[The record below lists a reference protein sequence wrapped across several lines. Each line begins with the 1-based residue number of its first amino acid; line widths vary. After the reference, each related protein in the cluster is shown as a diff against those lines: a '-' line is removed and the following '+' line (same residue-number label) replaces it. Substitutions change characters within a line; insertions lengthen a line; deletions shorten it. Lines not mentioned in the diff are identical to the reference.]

1 VKMDY
6 DELLYTVNMPEIV
19 ETIKRLYARFT
30 KKNLP
35 LFGFPTKDLS
45 QYLTTTRDARYEI
58 SWMPS
63 WVFRMKTE
71 RVLEDNESGDD
82 DEDDQGLFDE
92 FVMIDN
98 ADM

>member
-1 VKMDY
+1 
-6 DELLYTVNMPEIV
+6 
-19 ETIKRLYARFT
+19 
-30 KKNLP
+30 
-35 LFGFPTKDLS
+35 
-45 QYLTTTRDARYEI
+45 
-58 SWMPS
+58 
-63 WVFRMKTE
+63 MKTE